1 MQHIE
6 IKLLPKD
13 DMKPGSDEDKN
24 NSVNVEVQRM
34 KQGVAPTIMSS
45 RTISGGGEAVKIEV
59 PDDGK
64 LILTFPATDEELI
77 YDANQSAAIRPSTQR
92 NSRDG
97 ADVADPEEVRRLR
110 EKDKAAAEAA
120 RRGEARGGVVSDN
133 RAQDSGG
140 PQTVPADNK
149 PAPTM
154 APTPPGGVAKQP
166 GPQSGGAT
174 QASGQGKFSPPGP
187 QGGDSKPKT

>member
-34 KQGVAPTIMSS
+34 KQGVAPVNVSS

-64 LILTFPATDEELI
+64 VVLSFPSTDEELI
-77 YDANQSAAIRPSTQR
+77 YDANQSAAVRPSTQR

-97 ADVADPEEVRRLR
+97 ADVADPEEVKRLR
-110 EKDKAAAEAA
+110 ERDAKDRETKN
-120 RRGEARGGVVSDN
+120 RGGLVSDN

-174 QASGQGKFSPPGP
+174 QASGQGKFAPPGP